1 MDGVAINLH
10 VALKP
15 TSKFDG
21 KKADEFLEWSSKL
34 CASLRIYNNAFFN
47 IFQGQ
52 ERPSETDD
60 GQATARAAW
69 DAANHD
75 LFQRIILFDGR
86 LSLLR
91 HTEIRQDTCGRGRT
105 WTASLGS
112 VAQNVQREFARS
124 DSRGACQGEKHTNAL
139 RTGPRHHGQLPRP
152 P

>member
-75 LFQRIILFDGR
+75 LFQRIILFDGAQP
-86 LSLLR
+86 STPYGDSAR
-91 HTEIRQDTCGRGRT
+91 H
-105 WTASLGS
+105 
-112 VAQNVQREFARS
+112 
-124 DSRGACQGEKHTNAL
+124 L
-139 RTGPRHHGQLPRP
+139 RTGQDMDS
-152 P
+152 